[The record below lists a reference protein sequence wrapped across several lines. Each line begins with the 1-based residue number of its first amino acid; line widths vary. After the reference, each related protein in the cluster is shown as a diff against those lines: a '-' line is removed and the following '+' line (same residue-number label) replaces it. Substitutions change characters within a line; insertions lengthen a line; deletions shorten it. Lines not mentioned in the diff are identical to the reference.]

1 MQHLVGMLKCIPY
14 RQNPGTMQPHA
25 LPHRHY
31 NTDSEFVGGTN
42 CFDDNDKIISDK
54 GGMILVS

>member
-1 MQHLVGMLKCIPY
+1 
-14 RQNPGTMQPHA
+14 MQPPA

-42 CFDDNDKIISDK
+42 WFDDNDKIISAK
-54 GGMILVS
+54 GEMILVS